1 MKKTYITPESI
12 IAHLQ
17 METLL
22 AGSPDNNIE
31 IPASGTDPEEVGE
44 GTNWVKGISSFGED
58 W

>member
-22 AGSPDNNIE
+22 AGSPDDNIE
-31 IPASGTDPEEVGE
+31 IPASGTDEEVGE